1 MSWKASIAR
10 LLAPEEFVEL
20 EKKKSDLD
28 MQVNQRVADVLFKM
42 DPFEPL
48 LKKYHV
54 VFPNEWEELKP
65 ELDLDSIGAIRLC
78 MWAYGTKTDP
88 SFLHLVNWLRDQQ
101 GNKTLRV
108 AKNEN
113 EWFFGRA
120 AVATLTLFVE
130 EIGRLSSKYEEV
142 MSHRDKSFDA
152 HLPVGEY

>member
-1 MSWKASIAR
+1 MSWKANIAR
-10 LLAPEEFVEL
+10 LLAPEQFEEL
-20 EKKKSDLD
+20 ENKKKDLD
-28 MQVNQRVADVLFKM
+28 MLVNQRVADVLFKM

-48 LKKYHV
+48 LKKYNI
-54 VFPNEWEELKP
+54 VFPNEWEDRKP
-65 ELDLDSIGAIRLC
+65 EEDIDSVGAIRLF

-88 SFLHLVNWLRDQQ
+88 NFLHLVNWLRNQQ
-101 GNKTLRV
+101 GNNTLRK
-108 AKNEN
+108 ARNEN

>member
-1 MSWKASIAR
+1 MSWKSNIAR

-20 EKKKSDLD
+20 EKQKANIDLA
-28 MQVNQRVADVLFKM
+28 VNQRVADVLFKM

-48 LKKYHV
+48 LKKYSV
-54 VFPNEWEELKP
+54 VFPDKWEERKP
-65 ELDLDSIGAIRLC
+65 EDDLDTMGAVRLF
-78 MWAYGTKTDP
+78 MWAYGTRNDP
-88 SFLHLVNWLRDQQ
+88 NFKHLIDWLRNQQ
-101 GNKTLRV
+101 GNNTLRK

-130 EIGRLSSKYEEV
+130 EVGRLSSKYEEI
-142 MSHRDKSFDA
+142 MSRRDQSFDA